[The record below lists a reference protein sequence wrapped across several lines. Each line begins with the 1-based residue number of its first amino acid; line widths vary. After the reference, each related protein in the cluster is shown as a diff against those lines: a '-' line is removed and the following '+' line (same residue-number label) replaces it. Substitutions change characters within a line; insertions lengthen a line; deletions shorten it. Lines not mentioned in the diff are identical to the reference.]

1 MFSTLSQPALDVINN
16 YLHLPLGDKFV
27 SCPYYNN
34 KRQKARGALR
44 VLVGKG
50 NPDDIAE
57 EATIMSMREKI
68 PLGLLS
74 EQQLKEFLVNH
85 GLGVDCS
92 AFAFYLLDAE
102 LRARKKK
109 SLGSVLKFSPTIHP
123 IRVLLRQ
130 LRKVENTDV
139 STLASDRN
147 SHVIDVKDVQAGDMI
162 TMIDTGI
169 DAARNHVLVIHQVE
183 KNTRGTPTL
192 IRYTHS
198 LQWHTD
204 GKYNHGIRQG
214 KIELAS
220 IKKSLLD
227 QQWIE
232 QDKEG
237 KENETYERAASAR
250 LLELRRLHALSS

>member
-27 SCPYYNN
+27 PCPYYNN

-102 LRARKKK
+102 FRARKKK
-109 SLGSVLKFSPTIHP
+109 SLGYVLKFSPTINP
-123 IRVLLRQ
+123 IRILLRQ
-130 LRKVENTDV
+130 LRKVENTNV
-139 STLASDRN
+139 STLASDKN
-147 SHVIDVKDVQAGDMI
+147 SHSIEIKDVEAGDMI

-169 DAARNHVLVIHQVE
+169 DAARNHILVIHQVD

-192 IRYTHS
+192 IHYTHS
-198 LQWHTD
+198 LQWRAD
-204 GKYNHGIRQG
+204 GKFHHGVRQG
-214 KIELAS
+214 KIE
-220 IKKSLLD
+220 IENVKKSLKN
-227 QQWIE
+227 QTWFE
-232 QDKEG
+232 QNKEG
-237 KENETYERAASAR
+237 NENETLERALGAR
-250 LLELRRLHALSS
+250 LLELRRLNAFSS